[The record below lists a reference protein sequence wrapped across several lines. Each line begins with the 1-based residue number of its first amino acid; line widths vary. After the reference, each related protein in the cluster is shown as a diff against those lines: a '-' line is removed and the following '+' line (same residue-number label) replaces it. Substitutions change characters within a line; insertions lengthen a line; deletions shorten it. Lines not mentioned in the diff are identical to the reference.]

1 MDKIRTLNDFGNKP
15 SEQKNTSNT
24 GMEDKTQK
32 FLSENELSKK
42 EPVNEN
48 DAEAKLESSNL
59 FLTLGATNKEDA
71 LKELYKKISN
81 CKRCDLSK
89 TKKNYVFGAGSPN
102 AKIIFVGEAPG
113 FWEDQKGEPFV
124 GRAGKFLDT
133 LLEHIGLKRE
143 DVYIANI
150 LKRRPPENRDPT
162 LNEIKACTPFL
173 DELMNIIK
181 PKIIAALGRHSM
193 GYLFDK
199 FNIKKEGISKIHGEH
214 FTIENNQAKF
224 FLIAL
229 YHPAVALYNPNMRDI
244 LKKDF
249 EKIKELLT

>member
-1 MDKIRTLNDFGNKP
+1 MDKIRTLNYFTDKSN
-15 SEQKNTSNT
+15 EQKGVSNI
-24 GMEDKTQK
+24 GMGDKTQI
-32 FLSENELSKK
+32 FSSESELSENEPANDNKRK
-42 EPVNEN
+42 EIEP
-48 DAEAKLESSNL
+48 ANL
-59 FLTLGATNKEDA
+59 LLAPSTTNKEDA
-71 LKELYKKISN
+71 LKELYKRISECN
-81 CKRCDLSK
+81 RCDLSK
-89 TKKNYVFGAGSPN
+89 TKNNYVFGVGSAN

-124 GRAGKFLDT
+124 GRAGKFLDA

-150 LKRRPPENRDPT
+150 LKCRPPENRDPT
-162 LNEIKACTPFL
+162 QEEIKACTPFL
-173 DELMNIIK
+173 DELIGIVK
-181 PKIIAALGRHSM
+181 PKVIVALGRHSM

-199 FNIKKEGISKIHGEH
+199 FNIKKDGISRIHGEY
-214 FTIENNQAKF
+214 FTIENDMTRF

-249 EKIKELLT
+249 EKIKELIT